1 MTGPRRA
8 LTAAKL
14 AADSIRHL
22 RAGLRFAQGL
32 PPRSPGPAL
41 EGSGANPLESYFDN
55 VTEGPGIHKW
65 RHQLHVYHRHLHKFA
80 GRWPHFLE
88 IGVQSGGS
96 LPMWLDYFGDGCQ
109 VYGVDI
115 DPACKAH
122 EREGVRVFIGDQ
134 TDPAFWARVTAGVPR
149 IDAVVDDGG
158 HRPEDQIAAMRNLLP
173 HLAYGGVYICE
184 DITDGFQQM
193 HSFVDGMTRPLSH
206 VEDDAEPLPVHQ
218 HIASV
223 HRYPGMVVV
232 EKPDG
237 PVQRFWSERHGT
249 VWQPD
254 MTNVLTSKAGTA
266 TTAGPR
272 RGLRR

>member
-1 MTGPRRA
+1 MTRPGRA

-14 AADSIRHL
+14 AADTIRNM
-22 RAGLRFAQGL
+22 RAGLQFARGL
-32 PPRSPGPAL
+32 PAESPGPAV
-41 EGSGANPLESYFDN
+41 EGAAPNPIETYFDN
-55 VTEGPGIHKW
+55 VAEGPGIHKW

-80 GRWPHFLE
+80 GHRPHFLE

-96 LPMWLDYFGDGCQ
+96 LGMWLDYFGDGCQ
-109 VYGVDI
+109 VYGADI

-122 EREGVRVFIGDQ
+122 ERQSVRVFIGDQ
-134 TDPAFWARVTAGVPR
+134 TDPAFWERFVADVPR

-158 HRPEDQIAAMRNLLP
+158 HRPEDQIAAMRYLLP

-193 HSFVDGMTRPLSH
+193 HSFVDGMTRPLSN
-206 VEDDAEPLPVHQ
+206 VEEHARPLPVHQ

-232 EKPDG
+232 EKPDA
-237 PVQRFWSERHGT
+237 PVGRFWAERHGT

-254 MTNVLTSKAGTA
+254 MTNALV
-266 TTAGPR
+266 R
-272 RGLRR
+272 RSD